1 MIVYVFI
8 IIPSLRGFIPISKQ
22 RKEIMLNIRG
32 KLILVVMISM
42 VNLLGSGLFLIPRT
56 GGPPIL
62 FSFATYYSTMLT
74 YKLYLSILA
83 MVIIL
88 LKLIWIDN
96 IKKPKIR
103 HRFILISVIIN
114 IINGI
119 VITYLSVYLRY
130 IREYS

>member
-1 MIVYVFI
+1 M
-8 IIPSLRGFIPISKQ
+8 SKK

-42 VNLLGSGLFLIPRT
+42 ANLMGTGLFLIPRT
-56 GGPPIL
+56 GDRLML

-74 YKLYLSILA
+74 YKLYLSIVAL
-83 MVIIL
+83 VIIL
-88 LKLIWIDN
+88 IKLLWVDK

-103 HRFILISVIIN
+103 HRFILITIIFN
-114 IINGI
+114 IVNGV

-130 IREYS
+130 IREYGT